1 MAKTSAGLVA
11 HAAAQVGN
19 PYWWGT
25 FGQIATAAL
34 LADKAKQYPDQFAG
48 SRVATAKA
56 KHLGKR
62 VYDCCGLIKSYMMQ
76 ATPTAKPKYNSSYD
90 QNVGGLKTNC
100 KVKGVIS
107 NLPEI
112 PGVLL
117 FRGTAHVG
125 VYAGNGVVI
134 EAKGFDYG
142 VVKSK
147 LSEGRWDAWGKLS
160 WITYPS
166 APKATSTPTPVPAV
180 KDAIYGTERKY
191 NNTSGKAL
199 KVYADTTLKTEIGEL
214 FDGSSCTCLGV
225 VAGRALIKYKVA
237 ATGAYKVGFTAYTAG
252 IK

>member
-11 HAAAQVGN
+11 HAAAQVGC

-25 FGQIATAAL
+25 FGQVATESL
-34 LADKAKQYPDQFAG
+34 LNDKAAQYPAQFAG
-48 SRVATAKA
+48 NRKAVAKS

-76 ATPTAKPKYNSSYD
+76 ATPTSAPKYSSTYD

-160 WITYPS
+160 WITYPATVTPKP
-166 APKATSTPTPVPAV
+166 APAPSV
-180 KDAIYGTERKY
+180 KDAIYGVERKY
-191 NNTSGKAL
+191 TNTSGKAL

-225 VAGRALIKYKVA
+225 VSGKALIKYKVT
-237 ATGAYKVGFTAYTAG
+237 ATGTYKVGFTAYTAG